1 MNKLTP
7 PIIPLRFTT
16 KLLELQQDA
25 AARGLDVS
33 PFPDPASDAP
43 TTTYIP
49 VAFPVLSIR
58 AKCACLLFYIV
69 LSSRD
74 ICVSTLFLFPLTL
87 VSLPRALPPAHRSPL
102 TAPPT
107 AASSSFF
114 SVSPRWFVALLRA
127 GSKMQKKLQELV
139 GAAGTF
145 AASDVAAI
153 DGMFATLKV
162 RASPPQQ
169 RVVLLRAPRVS
180 TASRPPPPRPA
191 LTTTCFCSSILPS
204 RFRSSFFFLFP
215 SSVRPS
221 VHPAPIHRPPIT
233 GRGALPRHPLRAD
246 PFHCASKAHRGH
258 VSFVLFPADI
268 LCESYSQFDLLPLL
282 YFILI

>member
-1 MNKLTP
+1 MNEQTNP
-7 PIIPLRFTT
+7 SNYPTSIDH

-74 ICVSTLFLFPLTL
+74 ICVSTLFLFLFPLTL

-162 RASPPQQ
+162 RACPQQ

-191 LTTTCFCSSILPS
+191 LTTTCFCSSIFPS
-204 RFRSSFFFLFP
+204 RFRSSFFFLFLRP
-215 SSVRPS
+215 PVRPS
-221 VHPAPIHRPPIT
+221 TPPPFIDHPPQDEARYHATRFEPTHFI
-233 GRGALPRHPLRAD
+233 
-246 PFHCASKAHRGH
+246 
-258 VSFVLFPADI
+258 VL
-268 LCESYSQFDLLPLL
+268 QK
-282 YFILI
+282 LIEGM

>member
-102 TAPPT
+102 TAQPPT

-162 RASPPQQ
+162 RACPPQQ

-191 LTTTCFCSSILPS
+191 LTTTS
-204 RFRSSFFFLFP
+204 RFRSSFFFLRPPVRCFTHL
-215 SSVRPS
+215 SVRPS
-221 VHPAPIHRPPIT
+221 LTHIRHMAHIRHRHIT
-233 GRGALPRHPLRAD
+233 RITHIG
-246 PFHCASKAHRGH
+246 
-258 VSFVLFPADI
+258 
-268 LCESYSQFDLLPLL
+268 L
-282 YFILI
+282 YAKKQ